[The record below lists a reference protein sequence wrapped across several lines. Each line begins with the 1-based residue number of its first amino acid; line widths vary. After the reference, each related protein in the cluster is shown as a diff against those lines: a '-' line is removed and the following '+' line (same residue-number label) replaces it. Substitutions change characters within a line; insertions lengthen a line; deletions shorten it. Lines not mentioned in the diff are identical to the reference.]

1 MTSFSHAEMSDFYVE
16 MVSLSVFLSFLGLV
30 SYLGI
35 FLLLRLYIFFH
46 VLSSSTFT
54 VLNVYVSNLNPL
66 RLYFDVKCKMEI

>member
-1 MTSFSHAEMSDFYVE
+1 MQKCLTFM
-16 MVSLSVFLSFLGLV
+16 LKWSVFLSLLFLGLV

-54 VLNVYVSNLNPL
+54 VLNVYVSNLNPF
-66 RLYFDVKCKMEI
+66 RLYFDAKGKMEI